1 MAQTAKIESKEKSP
15 FQRIVSVKGRNSF
28 NLDIISTTVEN
39 GEVVMDNAHP
49 LEIARA
55 TKVGSAGKA
64 GSAPKMLPK
73 KTAIMIGLT
82 PR

>member
-1 MAQTAKIESKEKSP
+1 MAQTAKIESRENSP

-28 NLDIISTTVEN
+28 KFDIISTTVEK

-49 LEIARA
+49 LEIAKA
-55 TKVGSAGKA
+55 TKVGSAGNT
-64 GSAPKMLPK
+64 GSAPKILPK